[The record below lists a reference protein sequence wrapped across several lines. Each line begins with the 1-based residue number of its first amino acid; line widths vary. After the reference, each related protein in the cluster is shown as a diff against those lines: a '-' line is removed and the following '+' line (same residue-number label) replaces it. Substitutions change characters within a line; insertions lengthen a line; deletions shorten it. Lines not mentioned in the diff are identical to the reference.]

1 MWEEL
6 HQLVDQL
13 PEERLAPV
21 LRLIRGD
28 SGRARAV
35 ATLEA
40 VQARLSGVTEVDEEL
55 SRLRDGGRG

>member
-21 LRLIRGD
+21 LRPIRGD
-28 SGRARAV
+28 SRRARAV

-40 VQARLSGVTEVDEEL
+40 VRARLSGVTEVDEEL